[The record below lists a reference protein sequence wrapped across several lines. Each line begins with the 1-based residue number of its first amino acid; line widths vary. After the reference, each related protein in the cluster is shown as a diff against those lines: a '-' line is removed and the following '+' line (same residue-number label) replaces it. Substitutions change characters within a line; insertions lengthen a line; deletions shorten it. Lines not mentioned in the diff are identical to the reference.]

1 MIQERLMKLACIDLE
16 GVLVPE
22 LWPIIA
28 ERTGI
33 DSLALTTRE
42 VPDYNLLMRNR
53 IALLRE
59 NGLRLSCVSRIL
71 SDVEPVPGARQ
82 FFDELAFNEYE
93 INIISDCFIKLANP
107 LLDLL
112 GGPPAMC
119 HRLHVDRFGFVTNCS
134 FYKRAGKED
143 HVAQALS
150 EKRYVLAVG
159 DAFNDLAMLRMAN
172 KSYLVSPSA
181 ATRAAAPDIK
191 TVASI
196 DEIITLLVHE
206 RAALE

>member
-93 INIISDCFIKLANP
+93 INIISDCFIELANP

-159 DAFNDLAMLRMAN
+159 DAFNAMLRMAN